1 MKLVI
6 VVVLGLLIATRLQ
19 AAEPDTDSCVN
30 WNNFSVPMKHGI
42 MFGFLI
48 GIQASDAVNRKIG
61 SDGTARQ
68 LWPQGYRVG
77 GVVLEMDTR
86 CAERD
91 NRDRTITEVM
101 FMIAME
107 LNDKR

>member
-1 MKLVI
+1 
-6 VVVLGLLIATRLQ
+6 
-19 AAEPDTDSCVN
+19 
-30 WNNFSVPMKHGI
+30 MKHGI

>member
-1 MKLVI
+1 MKLASI
-6 VVVLGLLIATRLQ
+6 LLLGLLIASRLQ
-19 AAEPDTDSCVN
+19 AAETDTDSCAN
-30 WNNFSVPMKHGI
+30 WNNFSVAMKHGI

-61 SDGTARQ
+61 SDGAATQ

-77 GVVLEMDTR
+77 GVVLELDTR
-86 CAERD
+86 CAGSD
-91 NRDRTITEVM
+91 NLERTITEVM

>member
-1 MKLVI
+1 MKLAI
-6 VVVLGLLIATRLQ
+6 VLLLGLLIVRPLQ
-19 AAEPDTDSCVN
+19 AAETDTDSCAN

-48 GIQASDAVNRKIG
+48 GIQASDSVNRKIA
-61 SDGTARQ
+61 SDGTVRQ

-77 GVVLEMDTR
+77 SVVLELDRR
-86 CAERD
+86 CDGRD
-91 NRDRTITEVM
+91 NLERTITEVM